1 MFLIKISFNTK
12 KKDVIAFLEQLHSI
26 LSDPNFDI
34 DNNMILISKRKP
46 PEKEVFSTPYTIL
59 DLDYE
64 TSDIVERLK
73 ELIVQEYSDTLYDR
87 DDNNPPLLFL
97 FGKDINCKKVYIKLK
112 IKDVKKRVLCLS
124 FHYAEYVMNFPYL

>member
-1 MFLIKISFNTK
+1 MFIIKISINTK
-12 KKDVIAFLEQLHSI
+12 KKDVIAFLEQLKSI
-26 LSDPNFDI
+26 LSDPKFDI
-34 DNNMILISKRKP
+34 GKNMILISKTKP
-46 PEKEVFSTPYTIL
+46 QDKENFSTPYTIL

-73 ELIVQEYSDTLYDR
+73 ELTVQEYSETLYDK
-87 DDNNPPLLFL
+87 DDDNPPLLFV

-112 IKDVKKRVLCLS
+112 IKDVKKKVLCLS